1 MHTERSKVFGV
12 SVPNK
17 FRDVGGHKLTR
28 LLVVIEMVSEKL
40 TEYSVNVMALARM
53 EAERTGCA
61 CVDVEHIL
69 LGLVGESCGVAS
81 EVLRISGLRVESVRE
96 HISDQTREER
106 MSQRDSFSFNIK
118 AGKILNSALEFAIQ
132 TENEYID
139 TEHLLLA
146 VLAEKN
152 WKVQKVFDEF
162 GIDSNKLRSDIGTAI
177 QERAENP
184 PLSDDAIDEAAA
196 QAAPRRKRAVSPTAE
211 YSWPS
216 TTPMFNHFN
225 DSAIQVVMRA
235 QEESRRLGH
244 NFVGT
249 EQLLLGVFLD
259 SGIAGKQ
266 FRNLGVTVN
275 TARREVEKIIGRGS
289 GFVAVEIPFTPRAK
303 GILTKA
309 IDEVR
314 GRGSDMIGAEHILL
328 SLLGEQDSVSAS
340 VLQNLDVQMEDM
352 RCNLH
357 KALVS
362 PAVEE

>member
-69 LGLVGESCGVAS
+69 LGLVGECCGVAS

-118 AGKILNSALEFAIQ
+118 AGKILNSALEFAVQ

-162 GIDSNKLRSDIGTAI
+162 GIDSNKLRSDIGAAI

-184 PLSDDAIDEAAA
+184 PPADVPENETV
-196 QAAPRRKRAVSPTAE
+196 PRRKRAISPTAE
-211 YSWPS
+211 YAWPS
-216 TTPMFNHFN
+216 TTPMFSHFN

-249 EQLLLGVFLD
+249 EQLLLGVFQD
-259 SGIAGKQ
+259 KGIAGNLL
-266 FRNLGVTVN
+266 RNLGVTIN
-275 TARREVEKIIGRGS
+275 AARREVEKIIGRGS

-309 IDEVR
+309 IDDAR
-314 GRGSDMIGAEHILL
+314 GRGSDMIAAEHILL

-340 VLQNLDVQMEDM
+340 VLQNLDVQMENM

-357 KALVS
+357 EALVS

>member
-1 MHTERSKVFGV
+1 MRQ
-12 SVPNK
+12 P
-17 FRDVGGHKLTR
+17 GHNLYK
-28 LLVVIEMVSEKL
+28 LLVVAIMVSEKL

-69 LGLVGESCGVAS
+69 LGLIGESSGVAS
-81 EVLRISGLRVESVRE
+81 EVLRKNGLRVDSARE
-96 HISDQTREER
+96 HISEQTREER
-106 MSQRDSFSFNIK
+106 LSQKDSFSFNIK

-132 TENEYID
+132 TEHEYID

-162 GIDSNKLRSDIGTAI
+162 GIDVVKLRSDIGKAI

-184 PLSDDAIDEAAA
+184 PPADLAENETV
-196 QAAPRRKRAVSPTAE
+196 PRRKRAVSPTAE
-211 YSWPS
+211 YAWPS
-216 TTPMFNHFN
+216 TTPMFAHFN

-235 QEESRRLGH
+235 QEEARRLGH
-244 NFVGT
+244 NFVGS
-249 EQLLLGVFLD
+249 EQLLLGVFQD

-266 FRNLGVTVN
+266 FRNLGITIN
-275 TARREVEKIIGRGS
+275 AARREVEKIIGRGS

-309 IDEVR
+309 IDEAR
-314 GRGSDMIGAEHILL
+314 ARGSDMIGAEHILL
-328 SLLGEQDSVSAS
+328 ALLSEQDSVSAS
-340 VLQNLDVQMEDM
+340 VLENLDVNTEKT
-352 RCNLH
+352 RGNLH
-357 KALVS
+357 KSMVS